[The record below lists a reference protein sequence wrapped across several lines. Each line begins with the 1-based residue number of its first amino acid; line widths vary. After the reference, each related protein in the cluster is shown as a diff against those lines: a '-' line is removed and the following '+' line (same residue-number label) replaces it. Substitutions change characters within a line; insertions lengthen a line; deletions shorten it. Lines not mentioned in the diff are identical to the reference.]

1 MRSTARGERRRR
13 IALRVGTIQWKELLL
28 SAAAGEGVILIL
40 AVIAYDS
47 FFWMLPLQVLLLPI
61 HRLIRENRRRRLHR
75 QHVEG
80 FGQVLQSLMT
90 SLQAGY
96 SLENACRV
104 SLKEL
109 AGLYRPDHPTVRQ
122 LRQIVR
128 GIELRRSPEQM
139 FMEYAGETQIEEIY
153 EFAVVLHIAK
163 STGGNVVEILKNS
176 MEHLQSRMEVTK
188 ELQVS
193 MSGRI
198 FEKNIMLCMPLGV
211 LLYLRLANPG
221 YVDSLYRIPAGNLL
235 MTGVIAGMILCFFWT
250 EKIMAVE
257 L

>member
-1 MRSTARGERRRR
+1 MNSKIKAIHMIGIGGSGMSG
-13 IALRVGTIQWKELLL
+13 IAE
-28 SAAAGEGVILIL
+28 
-40 AVIAYDS
+40 
-47 FFWMLPLQVLLLPI
+47 VLLNL
-61 HRLIRENRRRRLHR
+61 
-75 QHVEG
+75 
-80 FGQVLQSLMT
+80 
-90 SLQAGY
+90 GY
-96 SLENACRV
+96 KVQGSDIAESA
-104 SLKEL
+104 
-109 AGLYRPDHPTVRQ
+109 TVRQ

-139 FMEYAGETQIEEIY
+139 FMEYARETQIEEIY

-211 LLYLRLANPG
+211 LLYLRLGFRLQKEDTFADYENQ
-221 YVDSLYRIPAGNLL
+221 YQAAMETLKNVLNEEQYRELL
-235 MTGVIAGMILCFFWT
+235 AHSEDGR
-250 EKIMAVE
+250 
-257 L
+257 

>member
-1 MRSTARGERRRR
+1 
-13 IALRVGTIQWKELLL
+13 
-28 SAAAGEGVILIL
+28 
-40 AVIAYDS
+40 
-47 FFWMLPLQVLLLPI
+47 
-61 HRLIRENRRRRLHR
+61 
-75 QHVEG
+75 
-80 FGQVLQSLMT
+80 MT

-109 AGLYRPDHPTVRQ
+109 DGLYCPDHPTVRQ

-139 FMEYAGETQIEEIY
+139 FMEYARETQIEEIY